1 MSKERLLSALS
12 KPKLIENNFD
22 NERLKKIREE
32 LNKKRHK
39 FSKSKIKEIR
49 KNFYETENK
58 KNLST

>member
-12 KPKLIENNFD
+12 KAKLIENNFD

-32 LNKKRHK
+32 LNKARHK

-49 KNFYETENK
+49 KNFYEIENK